1 MEISIPQG
9 LEGKQ
14 IPDWGAGGHNRGNW
28 EGLQVF
34 HSIYVQ
40 YVSSENGAAQRT
52 EFWFKD
58 QQKELLI

>member
-14 IPDWGAGGHNRGNW
+14 IPDRGTRGHNRGNW

-40 YVSSENGAAQRT
+40 YLSSENCAAQRT
-52 EFWFKD
+52 E
-58 QQKELLI
+58 L